1 MFYKIINNIYLIHKG
16 LLDNN
21 LTFKEIDNI
30 RNKTLFES
38 DEFNLKNTLKS
49 IYQTIYY
56 SVNNLI
62 ERIKISNYKKL
73 IQDKKYIQQIIDS
86 QDLDMNDVRNKT
98 ELALKNNND
107 LYYGVMRWIS
117 GCCWLNTLITNGYNS
132 ELSDLDKKIIY
143 SINKSIELVEPI
155 SKPLVLFHGFEKFSN
170 YGEDELIVNKEYTFF
185 RYFVK
190 NI

>member
-1 MFYKIINNIYLIHKG
+1 M
-16 LLDNN
+16 
-21 LTFKEIDNI
+21 
-30 RNKTLFES
+30 
-38 DEFNLKNTLKS
+38 
-49 IYQTIYY
+49 
-56 SVNNLI
+56 I

-86 QDLDMNDVRNKT
+86 QDLDMNEVRNKT

-117 GCCWLNTLITNGYNS
+117 GYCWSNTLITNGYNS

-170 YGEDELIVNKEYTFF
+170 YREDELIVNKEYTFSGILSKTSNF
-185 RYFVK
+185 EIAKQFA
-190 NI
+190 